1 MSTTNN
7 NSIFFSSLD
16 DVSLSPL
23 KLSNLNSQ
31 GRTQP
36 RSFPVLLQPKLQRPT
51 LFSLLGSTKSCPRN
65 SLIQELDFSYVSN
78 TALKPYSERTS
89 VVIDQAWARTSAT
102 PTPYTD
108 EHFTDKGAW
117 KAQVTPISQR
127 NFVSP
132 VYQLLDNTSS
142 ESSPVEKHS
151 PDINKECLHDNTN
164 ITQKPTPERN
174 NVLSVLSENQL
185 HQQHLNTNQELIQAQ
200 QHSPFIKFIKQSRTQ
215 TNISQRSSGMVE
227 HNIIIPE
234 HDIIQEHT
242 PAHQRSPFVI
252 NKKWSHN
259 SNTPQEPTPMAECRY
274 SEQGFNR
281 LSHTPQGS
289 SGRSS
294 FDTDQSWPQMSPTE
308 GYAQLPPIMI
318 PDRELDQRAS
328 IVIPEREINQQS
340 NIQPRIQCLLQ
351 SYSQAESASTT
362 LLTLNQ
368 RLKQEQANK
377 ENEFE
382 SKEFACSECDKIYKG
397 KNARS
402 ILRRHLKDK
411 HKIEQPRGTRWDND
425 PNRPKTDEERRQRML
440 ESKRRS
446 ALKARERK
454 NNQRVMMQQTNNS
467 QPVSQRS
474 ELYPVSKAEL
484 SLILSPPRTPRNL
497 CSSPVHYKIQ

>member
-1 MSTTNN
+1 MSTINN

-31 GRTQP
+31 VLTRP
-36 RSFPVLLQPKLQRPT
+36 KSFPVLLQPKLQRPT
-51 LFSLLGSTKSCPRN
+51 LFSLLGSTQSCPRT

-89 VVIDQAWARTSAT
+89 VVIDQTWARTT
-102 PTPYTD
+102 PTPTSYTN
-108 EHFTDKGAW
+108 ERLTDKDAW
-117 KAQVTPISQR
+117 KTQLTPISRR

-142 ESSPVEKHS
+142 ESSPVQNHS
-151 PDINKECLHDNTN
+151 PAVISKECLHNTTN
-164 ITQKPTPERN
+164 IIRKPTPERN
-174 NVLSVLSENQL
+174 NILSENKL
-185 HQQHLNTNQELIQAQ
+185 HQQHLGTNQELIQTR
-200 QHSPFIKFIKQSRTQ
+200 QHSPSIKLIKQSRIH
-215 TNISQRSSGMVE
+215 TNTSQSSSTMVE
-227 HNIIIPE
+227 CNKVIPE
-234 HDIIQEHT
+234 HDTIQEHT

-252 NKKWSHN
+252 SKEWSHN
-259 SNTPQEPTPMAECRY
+259 SNAVQGPTPMAECRY
-274 SEQGFNR
+274 SGHGFNR
-281 LSHTPQGS
+281 LSHSPQVS
-289 SGRSS
+289 SDRSS
-294 FDTDQSWPQMSPTE
+294 FDADQSWRQMSPTE

-318 PDRELDQRAS
+318 PNRGLNQRAS
-328 IVIPEREINQQS
+328 IIIPEHEVNQQS
-340 NIQPRIQCLLQ
+340 NMQSRILTQPC
-351 SYSQAESASTT
+351 SQADSASTT

-377 ENEFE
+377 ENETE
-382 SKEFACSECDKIYKG
+382 SKEFACSECDKMYKG

-454 NNQRVMMQQTNNS
+454 NNQRVMMQQINNS
-467 QPVSQRS
+467 QSGSRRS
-474 ELYPVSKAEL
+474 DLYSVSKAEL